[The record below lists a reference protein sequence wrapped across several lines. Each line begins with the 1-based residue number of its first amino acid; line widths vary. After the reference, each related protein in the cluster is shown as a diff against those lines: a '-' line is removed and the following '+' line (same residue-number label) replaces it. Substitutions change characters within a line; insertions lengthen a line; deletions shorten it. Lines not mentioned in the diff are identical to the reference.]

1 MLFRS
6 NIRHNSIRI
15 NLSTQKT
22 GRTNEIPCNERPS
35 RESPHTPMQI
45 IETDPPSSGH
55 YMPAGFVCYRQKHPH
70 PPLSY
75 YELSH
80 ILPLSLCPLQWTH
93 YSPFLCS
100 PPPIRSFS
108 RAISICQRS
117 LEQAARFQAA
127 AQRHACA
134 HGLQE
139 SSAPSLL
146 LIALVISSVRAL
158 LWRISTLRIP
168 SLIVL
173 HALILVVSALLL
185 LLWIGL
191 RRVTALLVR
200 RRVVV
205 VSGGPALDV
214 CGLRRGDVAWVA
226 AIGRGWGVAGVL
238 LA

>member
-1 MLFRS
+1 MPTSMDSLLPFPLF
-6 NIRHNSIRI
+6 
-15 NLSTQKT
+15 T
-22 GRTNEIPCNERPS
+22 
-35 RESPHTPMQI
+35 SPNP
-45 IETDPPSSGH
+45 
-55 YMPAGFVCYRQKHPH
+55 F
-70 PPLSY
+70 
-75 YELSH
+75 
-80 ILPLSLCPLQWTH
+80 IL
-93 YSPFLCS
+93 
-100 PPPIRSFS
+100 
-108 RAISICQRS
+108 RAIFICQRS

-200 RRVVV
+200 RRVIVL
-205 VSGGPALDV
+205 SGGPALDV
-214 CGLRRGDVAWVA
+214 CGLRRGDVAWVG
-226 AIGRGWGVAGVL
+226 AIGRWWGVAGVL